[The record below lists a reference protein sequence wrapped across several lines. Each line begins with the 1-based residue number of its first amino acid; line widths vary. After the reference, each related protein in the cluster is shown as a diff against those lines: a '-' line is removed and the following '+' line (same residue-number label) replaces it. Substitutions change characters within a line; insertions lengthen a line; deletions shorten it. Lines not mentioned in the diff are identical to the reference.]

1 MTKRWRRKCGK
12 GTKNVETMNSSSFP
26 LNFATEQIT
35 TFDSNEKV
43 SHLEWG
49 NSYTKKKP
57 FFFPFFL
64 FVFSPLFCFRFLKNE
79 NPSSLSFIKQ
89 DFFSRNKW
97 FLILLILV
105 CKQEESEDNGKSVGI
120 GFESLSFHFLP
131 TSY

>member
-1 MTKRWRRKCGK
+1 
-12 GTKNVETMNSSSFP
+12 MNSSSFP

-49 NSYTKKKP
+49 NSYTKKKT
-57 FFFPFFL
+57 FFL
-64 FVFSPLFCFRFLKNE
+64 SLFSVCFFSSFLLSRFLKNE

>member
-1 MTKRWRRKCGK
+1 MTSGRGRKCGK

-49 NSYTKKKP
+49 KLLYGKP
-57 FFFPFFL
+57 FLSFFL
-64 FVFSPLFCFRFLKNE
+64 VVCLLSFFFRFMKNE

-89 DFFSRNKW
+89 DFPLRNKW

-105 CKQEESEDNGKSVGI
+105 CERQESGDNGKSVPCI
-120 GFESLSFHFLP
+120 GLEPLFVDFH
-131 TSY
+131 